1 MKYIKAWVAAMGLSL
16 LTSVGHAGE
25 IDDYSRTIELF
36 RQSPQVQLFFDS
48 AYGYAV
54 YPRVGKGA
62 WILGFTYAKGQVYRG
77 GYVTGRSTLYH
88 VSIGLQGGGQ
98 VYSQIIFFQDQ
109 RAYDEFTQGTFEV
122 DAATAAVAVTA
133 GARAQTGTTGSTAST
148 SSGPQTATQ
157 FGNRYAKGLAIF
169 VQGKGGLMLDASVG
183 AQRFTFEPLTT
194 PVAGLDQY
202 FTPLAPT
209 ALIVPSVNGGGEGD
223 GWLQAA
229 SAQSEGVEALPAGGR

>member
-1 MKYIKAWVAAMGLSL
+1 MNNMKSWFAAMGFSL
-16 LTSVGHAGE
+16 LAGLIQAAE
-25 IDDYSRTIELF
+25 IDDYSRTIEQF
-36 RQSPQVQLFFDS
+36 RSSPQVQLFFND

-62 WILGFTYAKGQVYRG
+62 WILGFSYAKGQVYRG

-98 VYSQIIFFQDQ
+98 VFSQIIFFQDQ
-109 RAYDEFTQGTFEV
+109 RAYEEFTRGTFEV

-133 GARAQTGTTGSTAST
+133 GARAQAGTTGNSASL
-148 SSGPQTATQ
+148 SAGPQGASQ
-157 FGNRYAKGLAIF
+157 YGNRYAKGLAIF

-183 AQRFTFEPLTT
+183 AQKFVFEPLTT

-202 FTPLAPT
+202 FTPLSPVPLASLPAPAASDSWLQT
-209 ALIVPSVNGGGEGD
+209 ARAASGVDQAGGE
-223 GWLQAA
+223 
-229 SAQSEGVEALPAGGR
+229 